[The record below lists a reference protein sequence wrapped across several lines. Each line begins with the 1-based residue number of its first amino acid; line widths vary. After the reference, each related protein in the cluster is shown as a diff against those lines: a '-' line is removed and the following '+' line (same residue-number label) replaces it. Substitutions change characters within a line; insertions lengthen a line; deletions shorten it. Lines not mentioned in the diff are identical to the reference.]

1 MISPN
6 SSTPLYTQIKERLK
20 ELIQSGAY
28 PEGSKLPS
36 EKELCEKYNVSRITV
51 RKAIEQLETSGMIYS
66 VHGKGTF
73 VKNTTIDSSLMKI
86 SSFADTLAQ
95 KGFQGFT
102 RITSYE
108 ECQLDDFDR
117 MMHGNDWESLSRIAL
132 TGYSEDEPVVFY
144 KSVIRNPYGKEMHAK
159 AQQLEKKNIAFSTF
173 DLYKEIG
180 VRISKINQQ
189 ILAINADEEIA
200 RILHLNPGD
209 AVLVLD
215 STIKNS
221 DNVILEYKKGYYRT
235 DKYAFTLQRKL

>member
-1 MISPN
+1 
-6 SSTPLYTQIKERLK
+6 
-20 ELIQSGAY
+20 
-28 PEGSKLPS
+28 
-36 EKELCEKYNVSRITV
+36 
-51 RKAIEQLETSGMIYS
+51 MIYS

-73 VKNTTIDSSLMKI
+73 VKTTTIDSSLMKI

-144 KSVIRNPYGKEMHAK
+144 KSVIRNPYGKEMYAK
-159 AQQLEKKNIAFSTF
+159 AQLLEKNNIPFSTF

-180 VRISKINQQ
+180 VRISKIDQQ

-200 RILHLNPGD
+200 RILHLNVGD

-221 DNVILEYKKGYYRT
+221 DNVVLEYKKGYYRT